1 MAVVE
6 VHPVPIDGP
15 WIERFVL
22 DRHVI
27 SSRRSAIPGRQVPF
41 KILGCFARQVQGHRD
56 TLVFAVVSRRRVRV
70 WMIAATESRAVRGEH
85 ARWSRRPS
93 ISWWTT

>member
-15 WIERFVL
+15 WIEGFVL

-27 SSRRSAIPGRQVPF
+27 SSRPIGYPGEQVPF
-41 KILGCFARQVQGHRD
+41 KILGCFARRAQGHRD

-70 WMIAATESRAVRGEH
+70 WMTAATESRVVL
-85 ARWSRRPS
+85 
-93 ISWWTT
+93 